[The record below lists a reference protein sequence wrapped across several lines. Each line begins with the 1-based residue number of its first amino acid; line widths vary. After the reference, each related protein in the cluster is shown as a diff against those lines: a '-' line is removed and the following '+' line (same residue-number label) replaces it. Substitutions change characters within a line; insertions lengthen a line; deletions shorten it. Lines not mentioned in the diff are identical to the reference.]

1 MATRNWEHIRY
12 GLLTEVSR
20 NGGIAMC
27 RRLLA
32 GFPTAPLSVP
42 VGELEGTDNQEPI
55 PATLAE
61 VPESERSR
69 LVCRTPMHGT
79 VVTLEPTGDGEMFC
93 YVLDPAQRDGGE
105 LLSREDPGDLL
116 PTGGRLHLD

>member
-1 MATRNWEHIRY
+1 MGTYNWTHTRY

-32 GFPTAPLSVP
+32 GFPTAPLPVP
-42 VGELEGTDNQEPI
+42 VGELEDTDNQEPI

-61 VPESERSR
+61 YPERDRCR
-69 LVCRTPMHGT
+69 LMCDTPMRGR
-79 VVTLEPTGDGEMFC
+79 VVTLEPADDNEVFC

-105 LLSREDPGDLL
+105 LISREDLGDLL
-116 PTGGRLHLD
+116 PTGGSVGLL

>member
-1 MATRNWEHIRY
+1 MGTYNWTHTRY

-27 RRLLA
+27 RRLLSQ
-32 GFPTAPLSVP
+32 FPTAPMAVP
-42 VGELEGTDNQEPI
+42 VGELEETDNQEPI

-69 LVCRTPMHGT
+69 LVCRTPMRGR
-79 VVTLEPTGDGEMFC
+79 VVTLEPADDNEVFC

-105 LLSREDPGDLL
+105 LISREDLGDLL
-116 PTGGRLHLD
+116 PTGGSVGLL